1 MMGQAAGLR
10 VLMALEPVVIAVADD
25 TREAGLEDIGGA
37 CFLADVSA
45 MRHENQYSRVFR
57 S

>member
-1 MMGQAAGLR
+1 
-10 VLMALEPVVIAVADD
+10 MALEPVVIAVAED

-45 MRHENQYSRVFR
+45 MRHETQYSRVFR